1 MTTEQTTEHQSRTAA
16 LRAEFNREW
25 AQRTDLDAYTPGQQ
39 HRLMVDAWREKL
51 SQSNNEK

>member
-1 MTTEQTTEHQSRTAA
+1 MTTEQTTEYQSRTAA
-16 LRAEFNREW
+16 LRAEFRREW

-51 SQSNNEK
+51 SQQHER